1 MITIKTYKKDN
12 NILKISIKGHA
23 NYKDY
28 GNDIVCASV
37 SSIALCTINAIYS
50 FGNNL
55 IDVEESSGKLNINIL
70 KQDKTSITL
79 LENMIR
85 CLHDIEKDYPSN
97 IKISEEE

>member
-1 MITIKTYKKDN
+1 MIKVKTYIKDN
-12 NILKISIKGHA
+12 NLIRISIKGHA

-50 FGNNL
+50 FKDNT
-55 IDVEESSGKLNINIL
+55 IDVKESSGNLDIKVLE
-70 KQDKTSITL
+70 QDKISITL

-85 CLHDIEKDYPSN
+85 CLSDIEKNYPSN
-97 IKISEEE
+97 IKLSKEE

>member
-1 MITIKTYKKDN
+1 MIKVKTYIKDN
-12 NILKISIKGHA
+12 NLVRISITGHA

-50 FGNNL
+50 FKDNT
-55 IDVEESSGKLNINIL
+55 IDVKESSGNLDIKIL
-70 KQDKTSITL
+70 EQDKISTTL

-85 CLHDIEKDYPSN
+85 CLSDIEKDYPSN
-97 IKISEEE
+97 IKLSKEE

>member
-1 MITIKTYKKDN
+1 MIKVKTFIKDN
-12 NILKISIKGHA
+12 NLVRISITGHA

-50 FGNNL
+50 FKDNT
-55 IDVEESSGKLNINIL
+55 IDVKESSGSLDINVL
-70 KQDKTSITL
+70 EQDKTSITL

-85 CLHDIEKDYPSN
+85 CLSDIEKDYPSN
-97 IKISEEE
+97 IKLSKEE